1 MYLSELTIVGFKSFA
16 KKTHVTMHDGITG
29 IVGPNGCGKSNIVD
43 AIRWVMGEQKSGA
56 LRSEVMGNVIFNG
69 TATAKPVGMAE
80 VSLKIENS
88 GNTLPIDYAEV
99 IITRRLFRS
108 GESQYLINGNSCRLK
123 DILDL
128 FMDTGAGPHTYSVIE
143 LPQVER
149 ILNGKEDERR
159 HIFEEAAGITKY
171 KLRRKATFRKLESTE
186 KDLIRIEDIMSE
198 VEKNVRSLRRQVA
211 KAERYQEITSELR
224 DLEIKLAN
232 NDYAMILD
240 ELEPAE
246 TRLELIRDER
256 EGASST
262 LATQD
267 ADYETT
273 RARLLE
279 IEKKLLENQRT
290 VSDLDREVQKLE
302 ERILVNKERIR
313 SLEESGLRSSQER
326 ERFDAH
332 LVELQQQ
339 YNAAQELYLEAEKN
353 LTARREEYEKANGEL
368 QEVRVQF
375 ESKRSL
381 AREAEN
387 RVLRITEEL
396 SRKQTEGERLK
407 ATEESLSLRLRQIE
421 ADAEKDAARA
431 TELTEILNKT
441 RAEEAALADTLGK
454 KKQRLTEISRR
465 EEEAKRLF
473 ETLQKSESQDRSRI
487 EVLGHQAELVRRLID
502 NYEDYPAGVRFLA
515 TLKKEGFSTHG
526 PLANIIHVENQHRT
540 AIAAALGE
548 AATYLVVEESNT
560 AFNGIGLLREER
572 RGIVTF
578 APRQEMGAILRERP
592 LLSDLGVIGWA
603 DELVSCEDRY
613 SALVRQVLGAFIV
626 TQDLQTAHRVFAEL
640 RGQSYSVVTLTG
652 EVLSHN
658 GYIRGG
664 VLSKN
669 QSDFVGRQEQLA
681 ALTGE
686 IEKLQQGLEARR
698 IQLGQRETEIQ
709 ENKIEAEK
717 LRKEIQDSEQ
727 ALGSLRIQLGRQTFE
742 EQALAE
748 AREKREGE
756 RQRIIGEV
764 SQLGHNLELQNLG
777 AGDLQTQRHES
788 AERAAALSEE
798 IKAIEEAVDRA
809 TGRARELNV
818 AMARMQSEFEA
829 MRRESD
835 GLHRQ
840 IVETEAL
847 IKMRREDAENASAE
861 IKELHQVNENYSQ
874 EVARQQVRRQE
885 VQAVLDELEE
895 QQYQANIR
903 VAEAEKLIRASR
915 GKFDVLSESAHQIEL
930 RVSELK
936 LKAENL
942 QSRLWNEFEYKLQRM
957 AVDVDINPNETH
969 QRLENLRERIK
980 EVGPVNLLAL
990 KEFEQ
995 EKERLDFLQT
1005 QRDDLIKARKNL
1017 METIEIINTTARQK
1031 FLETFEQVQ
1040 RNFSEVFSKFFAGGR
1055 ASLVLQETAD
1065 PLESEI
1071 EILATPGGKKPA
1083 ALTLLS
1089 GGEKSLTAISL
1100 LFAIYLVKP
1109 SPFCIFDE
1117 VDAPLDDQNVQRFTH
1132 ALREFSSNTQFIV
1145 VTHNKLTMRAADQ
1158 LYGVT
1163 MEEQGIS
1170 KLVSV
1175 KFDSMKN
1182 DQLVPAASSAPA
1194 N

>member
-1 MYLSELTIVGFKSFA
+1 MYLSELDIVGFKSFA
-16 KKTHVTMHDGITG
+16 KKTHVKMHDGITG

-80 VSLKIENS
+80 VSLKIENTR
-88 GNTLPIDYAEV
+88 NILPIDYAEV

-211 KAERYQEITSELR
+211 KAERYQEIATELR
-224 DLEIKLAN
+224 DLEVNLAN
-232 NDYAMILD
+232 HEFSSILA

-246 TRLELIRDER
+246 TRLDLIRDER
-256 EGASST
+256 EEASSS
-262 LATQD
+262 LANQD
-267 ADYETT
+267 ADYEST
-273 RARLLE
+273 RTRLLE
-279 IEKKLLENQRT
+279 IEKKLNENQRT
-290 VSDLDREVQKLE
+290 VSELDRDVQKYE
-302 ERILVNKERIR
+302 ERTLVNKERIR
-313 SLEESGLRSSQER
+313 SLQESSVRSAAER
-326 ERFDAH
+326 ERFETR
-332 LVELQQQ
+332 LVELQDQHSRARQQ
-339 YNAAQELYLEAEKN
+339 VDELEATLSLN
-353 LTARREEYEKANGEL
+353 RGEYEKTNGEY
-368 QEVRVQF
+368 QVIRTQY

-381 AREAEN
+381 VREAEAQ
-387 RVLRITEEL
+387 VLRITEEL
-396 SRKQTEGERLK
+396 SRKQNEGERLK
-407 ATEESLSLRLRQIE
+407 ATEENLSLRVEQLT
-421 ADAEKDAARA
+421 A
-431 TELTEILNKT
+431 ELTRDEERAAELVDILQRT
-441 RAEEAALADTLGK
+441 REEEARLVDALGK
-454 KKQRLTEISRR
+454 KKLRLTEIGRL
-465 EEEAKRLF
+465 EDEAKRLF
-473 ETLQKSESQDRSRI
+473 EALQKSESQDRNRI
-487 EVLGHQAELVRRLID
+487 EVLGHQAALVRRLID

-515 TLKKEGFSTHG
+515 TLKKEGFTTYG
-526 PLANIIHVENQHRT
+526 PLANIVHVENLHRS
-540 AIAAALGE
+540 AIAAALGD
-548 AATYLVVEESNT
+548 AATYLVVEDGGT
-560 AFNGIGLLREER
+560 AFNGINMLREEK

-578 APRQEMGAILRERP
+578 APRLELTASLRERP
-592 LLSDLGVIGWA
+592 MLSDLGVVGWA
-603 DELVSCEDRY
+603 DELVSCEERFQP
-613 SALVRQVLGAFIV
+613 LVRHVLGAFLV
-626 TQDLQTAHRVFAEL
+626 AQDLQTAHRVFAQL
-640 RGQSYSVVTLTG
+640 RGESYNVVTLGG
-652 EVLSHN
+652 EVLTH
-658 GYIRGG
+658 GGFIRGG

-681 ALTGE
+681 ALTQE
-686 IEKLQQGLEARR
+686 MEKLQQASEARR
-698 IQLGQRETEIQ
+698 TQLGQRETEIQ
-709 ENKIEAEK
+709 QNKIEAEK
-717 LRKEIQDSEQ
+717 LRRDIQEGDQE
-727 ALGSLRIQLGRQTFE
+727 LGALRIQLGRLTFE
-742 EQALAE
+742 EQALNE
-748 AREKREGE
+748 AKSKREAE
-756 RQRIIGEV
+756 KQRLIGEV
-764 SQLGHNLELQNLG
+764 SQLGHNLELQSMG
-777 AGDLQTQRHES
+777 ADDLQARRKEN
-788 AERAAALSEE
+788 AEKAAALSEE
-798 IKAIEEAVDRA
+798 IKKIEQEVNLAAGRTQELSVQVARLQSDYEA
-809 TGRARELNV
+809 G
-818 AMARMQSEFEA
+818 
-829 MRRESD
+829 RRESD
-835 GLHRQ
+835 ALHRQ
-840 IVETEAL
+840 MVESELVIKARRDEASRAAGE
-847 IKMRREDAENASAE
+847 IAE
-861 IKELHQVNENYSQ
+861 LTQVNESYGSEMVKLQ
-874 EVARQQVRRQE
+874 ARRSE
-885 VQAVLDELEE
+885 VQAVLEELEE
-895 QQYQANIR
+895 LQYQANIR
-903 VAEAEKLIRASR
+903 VAEAEKLIRSSR

-942 QSRLWNEFEYKLQRM
+942 RSRLWAEYEHK
-957 AVDVDINPNETH
+957 V
-969 QRLENLRERIK
+969 QRLPQSADFNVEETRQRVESLRERIK

-1017 METIEIINTTARQK
+1017 TDTIEIINTTARQK

-1040 RNFSEVFSKFFAGGR
+1040 KNFSEVFSKFFAGGR

-1071 EILATPGGKKPA
+1071 DILATPGGKKPA

-1132 ALREFSSNTQFIV
+1132 ALRDFSSNTQFIV

-1158 LYGVT
+1158 LYGIT

-1170 KLVSV
+1170 KVVSV
-1175 KFDSMKN
+1175 KFDAMKN
-1182 DQLVPAASSAPA
+1182 DQLVPAASA
-1194 N
+1194 

>member
-16 KKTHVTMHDGITG
+16 KKTHIRMHDGITG

-43 AIRWVMGEQKSGA
+43 SIRWVMGEQKSGA

-80 VSLKIENS
+80 VSLKIENT

-211 KAERYQEITSELR
+211 KAERYQEIITEQR
-224 DLEIKLAN
+224 DQEIKLAN
-232 NDYAMILD
+232 HDYSQILD

-246 TRLELIRDER
+246 TKLDLIKDER
-256 EGASST
+256 EGASSS

-267 ADYETT
+267 ADYEAT
-273 RARLLE
+273 RAQLLE
-279 IEKKLLENQRT
+279 IEKKLLENQRM
-290 VSDLDREVQKLE
+290 VSDLARDIQKFE

-313 SLEESGLRSSQER
+313 SLEEAGVRSSQEQEHFQAR
-326 ERFDAH
+326 
-332 LVELQQQ
+332 LVELQQSYDSTQ
-339 YNAAQELYLEAEKN
+339 LLLREAEQG
-353 LTARREEYEKANGEL
+353 LTEKRTEYEKKNGEY
-368 QEVRVQF
+368 QAIRVQF
-375 ESKRSL
+375 ETKRAL
-381 AREAEN
+381 AREAETQ
-387 RVLRITEEL
+387 VLRITEEL
-396 SRKQTEGERLK
+396 SRKQNEGERLK
-407 ATEESLSLRLRQIE
+407 ATEENLSHRIKQLETE
-421 ADAEKDAARA
+421 AVREDARA
-431 TELTEILNKT
+431 AELAEIITQT
-441 RAEEAALADTLGK
+441 RAGEAGLVETLGK
-454 KKQRLTEISRR
+454 NKQRLTEISRR

-473 ETLQKSESQDRSRI
+473 EVLQKTESQDRSRI
-487 EVLGHQAELVRRLID
+487 EVLGHQAEMVRRLID
-502 NYEDYPAGVRFLA
+502 TLEDYPAGVRFLA
-515 TLKKEGFSTHG
+515 TLKKEGFATHG
-526 PLANIIHVENQHRT
+526 PLANIIRVDNQHRT

-548 AATYLVVEESNT
+548 AATYLVVEEANM
-560 AFNGIGLLREER
+560 AFNGIGLLREEK

-578 APRQEMGAILRERP
+578 APRQEVGESLHERP
-592 LLSDLGVIGWA
+592 ALTDLGVIGWA
-603 DELVSCEDRY
+603 DELVTCDERFQ
-613 SALVRQVLGAFIV
+613 ALVRQVLGSFIV
-626 TQDLQTAHRVFAEL
+626 TQDLQTAHRIFAEL
-640 RGQSYSVVTLTG
+640 RGQSYNVVTLSG
-652 EVLSHN
+652 EVLAHS
-658 GYIRGG
+658 GFIRGG

-681 ALTGE
+681 GLVRE
-686 IEKLQQGLEARR
+686 IEKLNQAAEARR
-698 IQLGQRETEIQ
+698 VQLAQRETEIQ

-717 LRKEIQDSEQ
+717 LRKDIQESEQ

-742 EQALAE
+742 EQALNESRA
-748 AREKREGE
+748 KRESE
-756 RQRIIGEV
+756 KQRLMGEV
-764 SQLGHNLELQNLG
+764 SQLGHNLELQSLG
-777 AGDLQTQRHES
+777 ADDLQAQRKEN
-788 AERAAALSEE
+788 ALKAAALSEE
-798 IKAIEEAVDRA
+798 IKSIEQAVDLA
-809 TGRARELNV
+809 AGQAREMNV
-818 AMARMQSEFEA
+818 QVARLQSDFEA

-835 GLHRQ
+835 GLNRQ
-840 IVETEAL
+840 IVETETL
-847 IKMRREDAENASAE
+847 IKSRIEEGRRAAAEVQ
-861 IKELHQVNENYSQ
+861 ELSQVNERYAEEAGKQ
-874 EVARQQVRRQE
+874 QARRLE

-895 QQYQANIR
+895 QQYQANTR
-903 VAEAEKLIRASR
+903 VAEAEKLIRTSR
-915 GKFDVLSESAHQIEL
+915 SKFDLLSESAHQIEL

-942 QSRLWNEFEYKLQRM
+942 QARMWAEFEYKLQRQPAGEAFDVE
-957 AVDVDINPNETH
+957 AVR
-969 QRLENLRERIK
+969 QLLEGVRERIK
-980 EVGPVNLLAL
+980 EIGPVNLLAL
-990 KEFEQ
+990 KEYEQ
-995 EKERLDFLQT
+995 EKERLEFLQT

-1017 METIEIINTTARQK
+1017 TDTIEIINTTARQK

-1040 RNFSEVFSKFFAGGR
+1040 HNFSEVFSKFFAGGR
-1055 ASLVLQETAD
+1055 ASLVMQETAD

-1163 MEEQGIS
+1163 MEEKGIS

-1175 KFDSMKN
+1175 RFDPMKN
-1182 DQLVPAASSAPA
+1182 DQLVPEAAPTPA
-1194 N
+1194 Q

>member
-1 MYLSELTIVGFKSFA
+1 
-16 KKTHVTMHDGITG
+16 MHDGITG

-80 VSLKIENS
+80 VSLKIENTK
-88 GNTLPIDYAEV
+88 NILPVDYSEV

-108 GESQYLINGNSCRLK
+108 GESQYLLNGNNCRLK

-211 KAERYQEITSELR
+211 KAERYQEFAVEMR
-224 DLEIKLAN
+224 DLEIKLAKN
-232 NDYAMILD
+232 EYSAILT

-246 TRLELIRDER
+246 TKLDLIRDER
-256 EGASST
+256 EGASSS
-262 LATQD
+262 LASQD
-267 ADYETT
+267 AEYEST
-273 RARLLE
+273 RARLLD

-290 VSDLDREVQKLE
+290 VADLNRDVQKFE

-313 SLEESGLRSSQER
+313 SLQESSVRSSQER

-332 LVELQQQ
+332 LIELQTQFSQ
-339 YNAAQELYLEAEKN
+339 TQLLAQEAERDLAEKH
-353 LTARREEYEKANGEL
+353 AEYEKVNGEY
-368 QEVRVQF
+368 QAVRIQY
-375 ESKRSL
+375 ESKRAL
-381 AREAEN
+381 AKEAETQ
-387 RVLRITEEL
+387 VLRITEEL
-396 SRKQTEGERLK
+396 SRKQNEGERLK
-407 ATEESLSLRLRQIE
+407 ATEENLSRRIQQLE
-421 ADAEKDAARA
+421 TESVKDDARA
-431 TELTEILNKT
+431 AELAEIIQKT
-441 RAEEAALADTLGK
+441 REEEARLVDALAK
-454 KKQRLTEISRR
+454 KKQRLAEISRL

-473 ETLQKSESQDRSRI
+473 EALQKSETQDRNRI

-515 TLKKEGFSTHG
+515 TLKKEGFATHG
-526 PLANIIHVENQHRT
+526 PLANIIRVENQHRS
-540 AIAAALGE
+540 AIAAALGD
-548 AATYLVVEESNT
+548 AATYLVVEESSA
-560 AFNGIGLLREER
+560 AFSGIGLLREEK

-578 APRQEMGAILRERP
+578 VPRLEVGDSLRERP
-592 LLSDLGVIGWA
+592 ALSDLGVVGWA
-603 DELVSCEDRY
+603 DELVNCD
-613 SALVRQVLGAFIV
+613 AQFQAMVRQVLGHFLV
-626 TQDLQTAHRVFAEL
+626 VQDLQTAHRVFAQL
-640 RGQSYSVVTLTG
+640 RGQSFSVVTLTG
-652 EVLSHN
+652 EVLGHS
-658 GYIRGG
+658 GFIRGG

-681 ALTGE
+681 VLVQE
-686 IEKLQQGLEARR
+686 IEKLQQASEARL
-698 IQLGQRETEIQ
+698 IQLAQRETDVQ
-709 ENKIEAEK
+709 ENKIEAEN
-717 LRKEIQDSEQ
+717 LRKEIQESEQ
-727 ALGSLRIQLGRQTFE
+727 ALGLLRIQLGRQTFE
-742 EQALAE
+742 EQALTESRANREAE
-748 AREKREGE
+748 K
-756 RQRIIGEV
+756 QRLMGEV
-764 SQLGHNLELQNLG
+764 NQLGHNLELQNLG
-777 AGDLQTQRHES
+777 AGDLQARRQEN
-788 AERAAALSEE
+788 AQKAAVLTEE
-798 IKAIEEAVDRA
+798 IKAIEQSVNLVAVQNQEL
-809 TGRARELNV
+809 GVQVARQ
-818 AMARMQSEFEA
+818 QSDYEA

-835 GLHRQ
+835 ALHRQ

-847 IKMRREDAENASAE
+847 IKARVDEAARAAAEVQELSA
-861 IKELHQVNENYSQ
+861 VNETYGQ
-874 EVARQQVRRQE
+874 DVEKLQARRLE
-885 VQAVLDELEE
+885 AQAVLEELEE

-936 LKAENL
+936 LRAENL
-942 QSRLWNEFEYKLQRM
+942 RARLWSEYEHKLQRQP
-957 AVDVDINPNETH
+957 AAEDVNVDEAR
-969 QRLENLRERIK
+969 QRVELLRDRIK

-1017 METIEIINTTARQK
+1017 TDTIEIINTTARAK

-1040 RNFSEVFSKFFAGGR
+1040 KNFAEVFSKFFAGGR
-1055 ASLVLQETAD
+1055 ASLVMQETAD
-1065 PLESEI
+1065 PLEAEI

-1132 ALREFSSNTQFIV
+1132 ALRDFSTNTQFII

-1158 LYGVT
+1158 LYGIT

-1170 KLVSV
+1170 KVVSV
-1175 KFDSMKN
+1175 RFDAMKN
-1182 DQLVPAASSAPA
+1182 DQLVPEPAPA
-1194 N
+1194 AAN